1 LFAILYL
8 ELELDLPTAREIDL
22 LSKHEEVTPT
32 ELRYEH

>member
-8 ELELDLPTAREIDL
+8 ELELDLPTPREIDL
-22 LSKHEEVTPT
+22 LSKRIEVTPT